1 MRTTDFAFYNENKTS
16 SCWNIYPNGF
26 SGSFFKNVISS
37 AVPELKFYGSIPFYK
52 QFLPGAV
59 VGVLHVGDA
68 DGGVADPVVHHRV
81 HRDRDA
87 VLGQHLESRIWVSNK
102 KFPIDCFL
110 TSCGGTPNVIVL
122 RSTFW

>member
-1 MRTTDFAFYNENKTS
+1 MR
-16 SCWNIYPNGF
+16 
-26 SGSFFKNVISS
+26 
-37 AVPELKFYGSIPFYK
+37 LKKDIFTKY
-52 QFLPGAV
+52 LPGAV

-81 HRDRDA
+81 HRHRHA
-87 VLGQHLESRIWVSNK
+87 VLGQHLTFGFEFNNHTE

-122 RSTFW
+122 RSTF